1 MLKPTDKL
9 IVRIRANDQAA
20 AKANTEVAPKV
31 KSPEGRTHD
40 RRVKATGSIEN

>member
-9 IVRIRANDQAA
+9 IVRVRANDQAA

-31 KSPEGRTHD
+31 RSPEGRTCN
-40 RRVKATGSIEN
+40 REVKAARSTES